1 MAAFLLMPSNQSD
14 MKPIATPS
22 NLSRRGRRET
32 KLQMLDNLLVNRI
45 SLTPRLCKEGGGGG
59 WGREGEGGG
68 GWGRVG
74 REGEGGGGWGGW
86 GGWGSKD
93 H

>member
-45 SLTPRLCKEGGGGG
+45 SLTPRLVKRGEGEG
-59 WGREGEGGG
+59 GREGEQRPLDSSFESPVLG
-68 GWGRVG
+68 
-74 REGEGGGGWGGW
+74 
-86 GGWGSKD
+86 
-93 H
+93 